1 MAVVIVESPAK
12 AKTIN
17 RYLGNKYT
25 VLASYGHVRD
35 LNDKRGSVDPENN
48 FSMKWQ
54 INPKSTKHISDIKSA
69 LAKDNHLILA
79 TDPDREGEAISWHLV
94 EILKKQKSV
103 KEDTKVQRIVF
114 NAITKTSVLEAINNP
129 RDLDGPLIEAYLA
142 RRALDYLLG
151 YNMSPSLT
159 KVGFGFQSAGRVQSP
174 TLRLIVDR
182 EMEIESFKPQEY
194 WSINLSLIYER
205 NKKFE
210 AKGIE
215 YKNKKIEKFTI
226 NTKEYAHE
234 IVKDFQN
241 SKFFVEDISSVPKKR
256 KPLPPFLTSTLQQDA
271 NNRLF
276 MGAQQTMSVAQKLY
290 EAGHITYMRTDGI
303 DMAPEA
309 MTTTRNTIK
318 KIYGDKFLPD
328 KPRFYKNKIVNA
340 QEAHE
345 CIRPTDIT
353 KTSENLNLQD
363 INQKKLYDLIRNRT
377 LASQMEDE
385 ISETTTVI
393 LKNEDKS
400 NSLKATGRVVI
411 FEGFRKAFSY
421 DENEELN
428 NNENK
433 ELPIIEEGKK
443 VITDDV
449 VPQQHFT
456 QAKPRY
462 SEATLVK
469 KMVDLGIGRPST
481 YASIVSTIQSRQ
493 YVRKEKNRLIPED
506 KGKLISI
513 FLTEYFRKYVEY
525 DYTAELEVELDNI
538 SSGKSEWVKIL
549 AKFWKEFYPTI
560 EAAKDLRISEVLDK
574 INEILTPHI
583 FPNNDGKKDPRLC
596 HSCNEGIL
604 SIRTSRSGSAFIG
617 CSNYPECKF
626 VRPFA
631 VITDESINEKSTEG
645 AIGLDDRG
653 IEIFLKSGRFGP
665 YVQLGNSSEQNPK
678 PKRTSIPKN
687 FETSKITIE
696 IARKLLDLPKVLG
709 NHPSDNEPIHSAI
722 GPYGPYLK
730 HNSVYANIKDLE
742 DFLSIGMNRAVE
754 LLSENEKKNSNSKKA
769 SSVLKIIGVHPEGGD
784 IQLMNGRFGP
794 YIKYK
799 KSNISIKNK
808 DNLEDINLDVALEL
822 INNKKKK

>member
-328 KPRFYKNKIVNA
+328 SPRFYKNKIVNA

-421 DENEELN
+421 DENEEIN

-433 ELPIIEEGKK
+433 ELPIIEEGKE
-443 VITDDV
+443 VITDAV
-449 VPQQHFT
+449 SYTHL
-456 QAKPRY
+456 
-462 SEATLVK
+462 TL
-469 KMVDLGIGRPST
+469 PT
-481 YASIVSTIQSRQ
+481 
-493 YVRKEKNRLIPED
+493 NR
-506 KGKLISI
+506 
-513 FLTEYFRKYVEY
+513 
-525 DYTAELEVELDNI
+525 EV
-538 SSGKSEWVKIL
+538 
-549 AKFWKEFYPTI
+549 
-560 EAAKDLRISEVLDK
+560 
-574 INEILTPHI
+574 
-583 FPNNDGKKDPRLC
+583 
-596 HSCNEGIL
+596 
-604 SIRTSRSGSAFIG
+604 
-617 CSNYPECKF
+617 
-626 VRPFA
+626 
-631 VITDESINEKSTEG
+631 
-645 AIGLDDRG
+645 
-653 IEIFLKSGRFGP
+653 
-665 YVQLGNSSEQNPK
+665 
-678 PKRTSIPKN
+678 
-687 FETSKITIE
+687 
-696 IARKLLDLPKVLG
+696 
-709 NHPSDNEPIHSAI
+709 
-722 GPYGPYLK
+722 
-730 HNSVYANIKDLE
+730 
-742 DFLSIGMNRAVE
+742 
-754 LLSENEKKNSNSKKA
+754 
-769 SSVLKIIGVHPEGGD
+769 
-784 IQLMNGRFGP
+784 
-794 YIKYK
+794 
-799 KSNISIKNK
+799 
-808 DNLEDINLDVALEL
+808 
-822 INNKKKK
+822 